1 MGIPSY
7 FSYIVKNHFNI
18 IKPLNIYNIK
28 TTHFYLDCNSIIYDV
43 IKTIQS
49 KNKNKIINNKNII
62 TKIISQIC
70 KYIKLISPTTLVYI
84 AFDGVAPIAKL
95 EQQRQRR
102 FKSYYQN
109 QLINSIHPSQ
119 DNNWDTCQ
127 ITPGT
132 QFMNELNYELTNYF
146 NDPSIFNVKQI
157 IVSTTNEIGE
167 GEHKLFDYIRNCT
180 FHTENIN
187 VIYGLDADLIML
199 SINHLYIGN
208 PIYLYR
214 ETPEFIKSIQEEL
227 EPNQDYLMDISLLS
241 QSISLNMNHYSL
253 HNSINR
259 LDDYIFICFLL
270 GNDFMPHFPSV
281 NIRTN
286 GIEKILCAYKNTI
299 GNTDKTIIV
308 EKNICWESFFLF
320 IKWLATNEETFFK
333 EEYKLRN
340 IKENSYSRINDN
352 WKKIELLPNYDRDIE
367 KFINP
372 EEEGWE
378 SRYYRTLFYKNSR
391 EPISNIV
398 DNYLEG
404 LVWNMKYYS
413 KGCIDWTWKYKYH
426 YPPLFS
432 DLLKYGKQSIKNI
445 HFIVNT
451 TAVNELTQL
460 CYVVPHSS
468 LYLIPNNIKTELM
481 KYSHLYPTDCDF
493 IWSFCKYFWESH
505 AILPEIDISFIEQII
520 KNNL

>member
-109 QLINSIHPSQ
+109 QLMNSIHPSQ

-270 GNDFMPHFPSV
+270 FILFRLN
-281 NIRTN
+281 TN
-286 GIEKILCAYKNTI
+286 T
-299 GNTDKTIIV
+299 
-308 EKNICWESFFLF
+308 
-320 IKWLATNEETFFK
+320 
-333 EEYKLRN
+333 
-340 IKENSYSRINDN
+340 
-352 WKKIELLPNYDRDIE
+352 
-367 KFINP
+367 
-372 EEEGWE
+372 
-378 SRYYRTLFYKNSR
+378 
-391 EPISNIV
+391 
-398 DNYLEG
+398 
-404 LVWNMKYYS
+404 
-413 KGCIDWTWKYKYH
+413 
-426 YPPLFS
+426 
-432 DLLKYGKQSIKNI
+432 
-445 HFIVNT
+445 
-451 TAVNELTQL
+451 
-460 CYVVPHSS
+460 
-468 LYLIPNNIKTELM
+468 
-481 KYSHLYPTDCDF
+481 
-493 IWSFCKYFWESH
+493 
-505 AILPEIDISFIEQII
+505 
-520 KNNL
+520 